1 MQILAR
7 NLIMKKKKKKKKK
20 KQNRLQFILEKR
32 IFCRDNSQALASKT
46 KLFS

>member
-7 NLIMKKKKKKKKK
+7 NLIMKKKKTKK

>member
-7 NLIMKKKKKKKKK
+7 NLIMKKKKQKT

>member
-7 NLIMKKKKKKKKK
+7 NLIMKKKKKKK

>member
-7 NLIMKKKKKKKKK
+7 NLIMNKKKKKK